1 MHHENT
7 AVSVIIPTYN
17 RYSLLRRSI
26 ESVLAQTDRDFELI
40 IVDDGSTDETASVAE
55 TYKNSIRYLHQEQ
68 NGVSAARNR
77 GIRHA
82 RGEWI
87 CFLDSDDLWHPR
99 KLEIQRSIMEKDP
112 AIQMSYTEEI
122 WYRRGVRVNPG
133 KRHAKHSG
141 WIFEYCLP
149 LCIISPSSVMI
160 RKSLFR
166 EIPPFDETYP
176 VCEDYDL
183 WLRISRRYPVHL
195 IREPLITKR
204 NGHPGQLSASGW
216 GFDRYR
222 VKSIARLLQSGEL
235 TGPQRAAAL
244 SVLREKCSVLSRG
257 FYKRGKMEKGEQYE
271 QIYRRMAC
279 G

>member
-1 MHHENT
+1 MIPRKP

-17 RYSLLRRSI
+17 RYPLLCQAI
-26 ESVLAQTDRDFELI
+26 ASVLNQSDPDFELI
-40 IVDDGSTDETASVAE
+40 IVDDGSTDETAGVSE
-55 TYKNSIRYLHQEQ
+55 TFHGVLHYHYQEHH
-68 NGVSAARNR
+68 GVSAARNR

-82 RGEWI
+82 RGEWV

-99 KLEIQRSIMEKDP
+99 KLEIQRSVMEKNP
-112 AIQMSYTEEI
+112 AMQISYTEEI
-122 WYRRGVRVNPG
+122 WYRRGIRVNPG
-133 KRHAKHSG
+133 KKHVKHSG
-141 WIFEYCLP
+141 WIFEHCLP

-166 EIPPFDETYP
+166 QIPPFDETYP

-183 WLRISRRYPVHL
+183 WLRISQRHPVHL

-222 VKSIARLLQSGEL
+222 VKSIARLLQSGRL
-235 TGPQRAAAL
+235 TEPQRAAAL
-244 SVLREKCSVLSRG
+244 SVLREKCTILSNG
-257 FYKRGKMEKGEQYE
+257 FYKRGKIKEGEYYE
-271 QIYRRMAC
+271 QMYRDMAC